1 MDKSCEEPI
10 RSVKLKGD
18 NLTVHVNDCN
28 KCASCQKH
36 KDDIKI
42 IKIVESEKDVKK
54 AYTRWIKKRENPNR
68 EIILLD

>member
-18 NLTVHVNDCN
+18 NLTVIVNDCN
-28 KCASCQKH
+28 KCASCQKYN
-36 KDDIKI
+36 DDIKI

-54 AYTRWIKKRENPNR
+54 AYTRWIKKRESPIR